1 MNTKT
6 GKATSI
12 PIIPDP
18 EEQLVQ
24 HEIALRAWFTRDAD
38 EIQQVIDG
46 LDIGWGGAQRWGTRR
61 MYIPVSGLHLDF
73 ACGYGTFLA
82 QLGWRFPSAQLVGLN
97 FDFEGPHA
105 LIGRLLKQADVQA
118 CLVQADARY
127 LPFKDGSF
135 TSVSC
140 FLGLQDIEI
149 GFGQAGMRMAARE
162 AIRVLQKGCVLYI
175 LDNFSCEKFT
185 GLFDGLP
192 ADIMEHG
199 EFTMDVH
206 WDRQVAEHAIAL
218 YTEGWVAQAR
228 PSDSTEWQ
236 QIYEEV
242 FSRLKADM
250 EQQLMIK
257 GYYEPFGPIR
267 MVTLRKPFS

>member
-97 FDFEGPHA
+97 FDF
-105 LIGRLLKQADVQA
+105 
-118 CLVQADARY
+118 
-127 LPFKDGSF
+127 
-135 TSVSC
+135 
-140 FLGLQDIEI
+140 
-149 GFGQAGMRMAARE
+149 
-162 AIRVLQKGCVLYI
+162 
-175 LDNFSCEKFT
+175 
-185 GLFDGLP
+185 
-192 ADIMEHG
+192 
-199 EFTMDVH
+199 
-206 WDRQVAEHAIAL
+206 
-218 YTEGWVAQAR
+218 
-228 PSDSTEWQ
+228 
-236 QIYEEV
+236 
-242 FSRLKADM
+242 
-250 EQQLMIK
+250 
-257 GYYEPFGPIR
+257 
-267 MVTLRKPFS
+267 